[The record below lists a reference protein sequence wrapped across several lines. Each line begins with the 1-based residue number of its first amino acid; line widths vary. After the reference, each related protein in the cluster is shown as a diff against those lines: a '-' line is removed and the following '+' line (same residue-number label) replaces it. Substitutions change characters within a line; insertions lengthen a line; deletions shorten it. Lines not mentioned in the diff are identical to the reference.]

1 MSYNESLGS
10 RGAEEARN
18 DHGEIFMGPFFF
30 TKIQKVRREMQP
42 APQKKSVQSRYVIAH
57 MGIAISSC
65 QATAAICDMLPFV
78 AAVHLLLV

>member
-30 TKIQKVRREMQP
+30 PTKIQEVRREMQS
-42 APQKKSVQSRYVIAH
+42 KKKKKKICLVTLCYRTHGHSDQQLSGY
-57 MGIAISSC
+57 SSN
-65 QATAAICDMLPFV
+65 M
-78 AAVHLLLV
+78 